1 MKQGL
6 EFNQNKFHTMHVL
19 NIFNQQH
26 TLKVSQQNLIYNF
39 STYFQIHMNFLTYIP
54 SETFWYLIS
63 LSIQKHLSFQLMDV
77 MTVYLYESLNSDI
90 YIKVSDGISILNAN
104 VSSSTSHYMTWNCME
119 ECDITDW
126 KSSFQTKT
134 TLIMMIVLTPS
145 FANSQPHFV
154 LFQHI
159 SMI

>member
-26 TLKVSQQNLIYNF
+26 TLNVSQQNLIYNF

-54 SETFWYLIS
+54 SETFRYLIS

-104 VSSSTSHYMTWNCME
+104 VSSSTSHYMT
-119 ECDITDW
+119 
-126 KSSFQTKT
+126 
-134 TLIMMIVLTPS
+134 
-145 FANSQPHFV
+145 
-154 LFQHI
+154 
-159 SMI
+159 